1 MAKIPDQIRK
11 IIDQYIRVLEDNH
24 IHIRKAVL
32 FGSYARGRADGWSDI
47 DIALV
52 SEDFEGNRFDDRDK
66 IRKMT
71 LSVSSDLSPLPF
83 RPEDFSPENPFVKE
97 IIEEGISLV

>member
-52 SEDFEGNRFDDRDK
+52 SEDFEGNRFDDREF
-66 IRKMT
+66 
-71 LSVSSDLSPLPF
+71 LP
-83 RPEDFSPENPFVKE
+83 
-97 IIEEGISLV
+97 